1 MNTNNEN
8 YLTELKSFF
17 ADARICRSSSRLVEH
32 FSIRL
37 AALGEAEQVLAIVKQ
52 SPEAELF
59 ISLAEGLRLYLGL
72 PTCVESEAARE
83 IAAQIQEEA
92 AGVSFSFD
100 HSSMAA

>member
-1 MNTNNEN
+1 MNATNEN
-8 YLTELKSFF
+8 YLGELKSFF
-17 ADARICRSSSRLVEH
+17 ADARICRDCSRLVEH

-37 AALGEAEQVLAIVKQ
+37 AALGEAEQVLAIVRQ

-59 ISLAEGLRLYLGL
+59 ISLAEGLRLHLGQ

-92 AGVSFSFD
+92 AGFSFS
-100 HSSMAA
+100 SAAAGMAA

>member
-1 MNTNNEN
+1 MNATNEN
-8 YLTELKSFF
+8 YLDELKSFF
-17 ADARICRSSSRLVEH
+17 ADARICRDSSRLVEH

-37 AALGEAEQVLAIVKQ
+37 AALGDAEQVLAIVKQ

-59 ISLAEGLRLYLGL
+59 ISLAEGLRLYLGQ

-92 AGVSFSFD
+92 AAFSFD
-100 HSSMAA
+100 SVTATMAA

>member
-1 MNTNNEN
+1 MNTTHEN
-8 YLTELKSFF
+8 YLSELKSFF
-17 ADARICRSSSRLVEH
+17 ADARVCRDCSRLVEH

-59 ISLAEGLRLYLGL
+59 ISLAEGLRLHLGQ

-92 AGVSFSFD
+92 AGFAYASTPA
-100 HSSMAA
+100 SMAA